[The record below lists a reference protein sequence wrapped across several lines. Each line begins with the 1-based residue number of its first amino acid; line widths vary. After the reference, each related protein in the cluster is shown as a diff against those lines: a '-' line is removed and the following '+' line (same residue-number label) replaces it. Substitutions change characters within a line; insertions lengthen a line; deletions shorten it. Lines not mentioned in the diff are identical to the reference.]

1 MRNMTKDKERLRWY
15 IHTGWREN
23 RQQVKLIRLKS
34 QGCKTEQN
42 THRTRNYQNKKG
54 CNKYSYQEWDIWTG
68 HDWRGNG
75 GGGRKINK
83 QRDLLEK
90 PGIHKPD
97 WNQRMLTRKYETR
110 TQKTPRKPL
119 DQTFK
124 SKTSRESWNKG
135 KNVKK
140 KLSDKLNFFISPS
153 TPRSWLWKI
162 SGGVKEA
169 QYINT
174 TFPPAP
180 YMAIQKGFF
189 FHLSFIFEETSL
201 FC

>member
-1 MRNMTKDKERLRWY
+1 M
-15 IHTGWREN
+15 
-23 RQQVKLIRLKS
+23 
-34 QGCKTEQN
+34 
-42 THRTRNYQNKKG
+42 
-54 CNKYSYQEWDIWTG
+54 
-68 HDWRGNG
+68 
-75 GGGRKINK
+75 K
-83 QRDLLEK
+83 QRK
-90 PGIHKPD
+90 K
-97 WNQRMLTRKYETR
+97 
-110 TQKTPRKPL
+110 
-119 DQTFK
+119 
-124 SKTSRESWNKG
+124 
-135 KNVKK
+135 VKK

-153 TPRSWLWKI
+153 TPPSWLWKI